1 MSDFAA
7 DWLALREPAD
17 AAARASD
24 LVERLGWHEARPRT
38 MVDWAAGTGANMRYL
53 APRVAGSQHWRL
65 LDHDAA
71 LLGRVG
77 ACTSALAAVDGSAV
91 SWQIEVRD
99 LVAFDADCFAGADLV
114 TASALLDLVGSS
126 WLAAWI
132 NGVREFQ
139 VPVLVALSYDGRLA
153 WQPAE
158 SGDADIQRAFNAHQR
173 QQSPFGEP
181 ALGWAAPDMAE
192 TLLRQVGYTVLRS
205 SSDWLLGPDQRP
217 LLEELI
223 SGWSA
228 AAAEQEPDSANAFAA
243 WAERRREQA
252 QAGRLSARVGH
263 SDILGQP

>member
-1 MSDFAA
+1 MSGFAA

-24 LVERLGWHEARPRT
+24 LVDHLAWQEARPRT
-38 MVDWAAGTGANMRYL
+38 IVDWAAGTGANMRYL
-53 APRVAGSQHWRL
+53 APRLPGGQRWRL
-65 LDHDAA
+65 LDHDSA
-71 LLGRVG
+71 LLDRVA
-77 ACTSALAAVDGSAV
+77 ACTSALAAADGSAV
-91 SWQIEVRD
+91 SWQTEVRD
-99 LVAFDADCFAGADLV
+99 LAALDDDCFAGADLV

-132 NGVREFQ
+132 NSVCDFQ
-139 VPVLVALSYDGRLA
+139 VPLVVALSYDGRLA

-158 SGDADIQRAFNAHQR
+158 SGDADIRRAFNAHQR

-181 ALGWAAPDMAE
+181 ALGWAAANTAE
-192 TLLRQVGYTVLRS
+192 SLLQRVGYTVRRS
-205 SSDWLLGPDQRP
+205 SSDWHLGPDQRP

-228 AAAEQEPDSANAFAA
+228 AAAEQEPASTSAFAA
-243 WAERRREQA
+243 WAERRRRQA
-252 QAGRLSARVGH
+252 QAGRLSAQVGH